1 MSIQDG
7 LRQELRGGEVSIF
20 GQQAAWTAL
29 GIDYHWLVVLEIDCR
44 WPVVMDGISLEW
56 ETIRLGVDTLV

>member
-1 MSIQDG
+1 M
-7 LRQELRGGEVSIF
+7 SIF